1 VTDEH
6 GDSVRDLETALAVVL
21 STIGFLLL
29 PLAAGDVLYLFPSL
43 CFIFLGLAL
52 AIEADD

>member
-52 AIEADD
+52 AIEAGD